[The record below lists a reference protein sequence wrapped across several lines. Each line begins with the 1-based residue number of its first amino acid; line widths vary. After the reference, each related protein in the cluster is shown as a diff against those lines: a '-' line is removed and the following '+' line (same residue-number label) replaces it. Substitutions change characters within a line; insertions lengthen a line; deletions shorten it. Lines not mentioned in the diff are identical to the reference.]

1 MLSGVFSP
9 LGILASLVVLGALVL
24 ATLFQLKRRQRAAW
38 EAFAKAHGLSIA
50 ERRMEVQGRY
60 QGRPLLLAT
69 GKRGGVGG
77 KKRHT
82 VTVLRLDLEGALP
95 ADLLLEHERPEDK
108 LPGAATPRE
117 ESLGD
122 AELDAAFQVE
132 GLAPEARPVLL
143 DPNVRQRLLGLK
155 GHRRVSLK
163 GGWLQVEQRGVPA
176 SATALEALL
185 RAPHDLAR
193 AITEAA
199 PALPASNAL
208 DAPPHAESPLDEE
221 LPGSEHA

>member
-9 LGILASLVVLGALVL
+9 LGILASLLVLGALVL

-69 GKRGGVGG
+69 GKRGASN

-117 ESLGD
+117 ETIGD

-132 GLAPEARPVLL
+132 GLAPEARPIILE
-143 DPNVRQRLLGLK
+143 PGVRQRLLGLK
-155 GHRRVSLK
+155 GHRRVSIK

-176 SATALEALL
+176 SAAALEALI
-185 RAPHDLAR
+185 RAPNDLAR
-193 AITEAA
+193 AVSEAA
-199 PALPASNAL
+199 PALPATNAVE
-208 DAPPHAESPLDEE
+208 ASPHAEAARMDEE

>member
-9 LGILASLVVLGALVL
+9 LGILASLLVLGALVL

-38 EAFAKAHGLSIA
+38 EAFAKSHGLSIA
-50 ERRMEVQGRY
+50 DRRMEVQGRY
-60 QGRPLLLAT
+60 QGRTLLLAT
-69 GKRGGVGG
+69 GKRGASS

-108 LPGAATPRE
+108 IPGAATPRE
-117 ESLGD
+117 EALGD

-132 GLAPEARPVLL
+132 GLAPEARPIIL
-143 DPNVRQRLLGLK
+143 DPGVRQRLLGLK
-155 GHRRVSLK
+155 GHRRVSIK

-176 SATALEALL
+176 SADALEALL

-193 AITEAA
+193 AVTEAA
-199 PALPASNAL
+199 PATNAVEAS
-208 DAPPHAESPLDEE
+208 PHAEASRMDEE

>member
-9 LGILASLVVLGALVL
+9 LGILASLLVLGALVL

-69 GKRGGVGG
+69 GKRGAGG

-117 ESLGD
+117 ELLGD

-143 DPNVRQRLLGLK
+143 EPGVRQRLLGLK
-155 GHRRVSLK
+155 GHRRVSIK

-176 SATALEALL
+176 SSAALEALL

-193 AITEAA
+193 AVSEAA
-199 PALPASNAL
+199 PALPATSAVE
-208 DAPPHAESPLDEE
+208 AAPHAEASRMDEE

>member
-9 LGILASLVVLGALVL
+9 LGILASLLVLGALVL
-24 ATLFQLKRRQRAAW
+24 ATLFELKRRQRAAW
-38 EAFAKAHGLSIA
+38 ETFAKAHGLSIA
-50 ERRMEVQGRY
+50 ERRMEVHGRY
-60 QGRPLLLAT
+60 QGRTLLLAT
-69 GKRGGVGG
+69 GKRGAGG

-117 ESLGD
+117 ETLGD

-132 GLAPEARPVLL
+132 GLAPEARPVILE
-143 DPNVRQRLLGLK
+143 PGVRQRLLGLK
-155 GHRRVSLK
+155 GHRRVSIK

-176 SATALEALL
+176 STTALEALI

-193 AITEAA
+193 AVAEAA
-199 PALPASNAL
+199 PSLPATNTVE
-208 DAPPHAESPLDEE
+208 APLHAEAPMDEE

>member
-9 LGILASLVVLGALVL
+9 LGILASLLVLGALVL

-117 ESLGD
+117 EMLGD

-132 GLAPEARPVLL
+132 GLAPEARPVIL
-143 DPNVRQRLLGLK
+143 DPGVRQRLLGLK

-176 SATALEALL
+176 SAAALEALI

-199 PALPASNAL
+199 PALPASNAME
-208 DAPPHAESPLDEE
+208 ASPHAGAPLDEE